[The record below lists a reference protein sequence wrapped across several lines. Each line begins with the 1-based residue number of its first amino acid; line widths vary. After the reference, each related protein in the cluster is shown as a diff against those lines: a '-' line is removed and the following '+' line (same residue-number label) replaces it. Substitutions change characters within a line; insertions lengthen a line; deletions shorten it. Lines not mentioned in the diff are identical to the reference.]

1 MLESFPFVMI
11 VATAMGFL
19 AGIGVG
25 GGSLLV
31 LWLTLVIHMEYA
43 EARIINLMFFIP
55 AALIS
60 SVFRIKGKTLNF
72 KKILPAIIAGCMG
85 AFGASLLN
93 NVLDIAFLKKLFGGL
108 LLITGIRELLY
119 KPKKSPH

>member
-1 MLESFPFVMI
+1 MI
-11 VATAMGFL
+11 VAIAMGFL

-31 LWLTLVIHMEYA
+31 LWLTLVVHMEYA

-72 KKILPAIIAGCMG
+72 KKILPAVIAGCLG

-108 LLITGIRELLY
+108 LLITGVRELLY
-119 KPKKSPH
+119 KPKKSPQ